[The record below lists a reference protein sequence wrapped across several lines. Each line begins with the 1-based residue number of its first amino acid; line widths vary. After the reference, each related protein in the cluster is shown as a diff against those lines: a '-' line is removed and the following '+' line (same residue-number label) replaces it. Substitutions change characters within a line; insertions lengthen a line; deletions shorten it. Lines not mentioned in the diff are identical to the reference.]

1 MTRVSKQ
8 PAVMWGPSIV
18 GFGVRRYPLAG
29 GKQGEI
35 CAIGFASRKGDIS
48 IYALA
53 YASGHRRS
61 P

>member
-1 MTRVSKQ
+1 
-8 PAVMWGPSIV
+8 MWGPSIV

-48 IYALA
+48 IYALT
-53 YASGHRRS
+53 YASGHCRS